1 MNAENNVDVAV
12 TARHIHR
19 INAENRVEYIHQLTA
34 WPKFEW
40 NDAKLLPLLADI
52 RHKQGFLLGRMQG
65 LGFRL
70 RNEANLST
78 LTADVIKS
86 SEIEGEKLDPEQVR
100 SSIARRLG
108 LEFAG
113 TATPSRNVEGV
124 VEMMLNATQEY
135 DSPMTKKRLF
145 GWHAALFPTGHS
157 GIHKITVGAWRKPE
171 DDPMQ
176 VISGPEGR
184 KTVHFEAPRA
194 ECLEKEMT
202 AFLAWF
208 ESSDIDPVL
217 KSAIAHLWYVTVHPF
232 EDGNGRI
239 ARAIADMA
247 LARSDGTS
255 ERFYSMSAQI
265 ETERDEYYDQLE
277 ATQKGSLDITPWLM
291 WFLECLRRAIENA
304 EKQLGAAL
312 DKTKVWERIGPSLVN
327 ERQRNVI
334 NRLLD
339 GFIGK
344 LTSSKYAKLAKC
356 SPDTALRDI
365 NDLLERGVL
374 IRDEGGGRS
383 TSYSLA
389 SSQPLSSATGN
400 QAL

>member
-1 MNAENNVDVAV
+1 
-12 TARHIHR
+12 
-19 INAENRVEYIHQLTA
+19 
-34 WPKFEW
+34 
-40 NDAKLLPLLADI
+40 
-52 RHKQGFLLGRMQG
+52 MQG

-70 RNEANLST
+70 RNEATLST

-86 SEIEGEKLDPEQVR
+86 SAIEGEKLDPEQVR

-124 VEMMLNATQEY
+124 VEMMLNATQDY
-135 DSPMTKKRLF
+135 DSPLTKKRLF
-145 GWHAALFPTGHS
+145 GWHAALFPTGYS

-184 KTVHFEAPRA
+184 KTVHYEAPGA
-194 ECLEKEMT
+194 ECLETEMT
-202 AFLAWF
+202 VFLAWF
-208 ESSDIDPVL
+208 ENSDIDPVL
-217 KSAIAHLWYVTVHPF
+217 KSAIAHLWYVTIHPF

-277 ATQKGSLDITPWLM
+277 ATQKGSLDITRWLT
-291 WFLECLRRAIENA
+291 WFLECLRRAIGNA

-312 DKTKVWERIGPSLVN
+312 DKTKIWERIGPSLVN
-327 ERQRNVI
+327 ERQRKVI

-365 NDLLERGVL
+365 KDLLERGVL
-374 IRDEGGGRS
+374 IRDEAGGRS

-389 SSQPLSSATGN
+389 SSPPPSTGN
-400 QAL
+400 

>member
-1 MNAENNVDVAV
+1 MNAENKLS
-12 TARHIHR
+12 
-19 INAENRVEYIHQLTA
+19 YIHQLPV
-34 WPKFEW
+34 WPQFEW
-40 NDAKLLPLLADI
+40 NHAKLLPLLAEI
-52 RHKQGFLLGRMQG
+52 RHQQGLLLGRMQG

-70 RNEANLST
+70 REEANLST

-86 SEIEGEKLDPEQVR
+86 SAIEGERLDPEQVR

-113 TATPSRNVEGV
+113 TATPSRHVEGV
-124 VEMMLNATQEY
+124 VEMMLDATQNY
-135 DSPMTKKRLF
+135 LAHLTKKRLF

-176 VISGPEGR
+176 VISGPEGH

-194 ECLEKEMT
+194 ERLEKEMA

-208 ESSDIDPVL
+208 ERSDLDPVL
-217 KSAIAHLWYVTVHPF
+217 KSAVAHLWYVTIHPF

-255 ERFYSMSAQI
+255 ERFYSMSARI
-265 ETERDEYYDQLE
+265 EAERDEYYDRVE
-277 ATQKGSLDITPWLM
+277 ATQKGSLDITPWLV
-291 WFLECLRRAIENA
+291 WFLACLRRAIESA
-304 EKQLGAAL
+304 AGQLGAAL
-312 DKTKVWERIGPSLVN
+312 EKTKTWERIGPGLAN
-327 ERQRNVI
+327 ERQRKVI
-334 NRLLD
+334 NQLLD
-339 GFIGK
+339 GFVGK

-356 SPDTALRDI
+356 SSDTALRDI
-365 NDLLERGVL
+365 KDLLARGVL
-374 IRDEGGGRS
+374 VQDEGGGRS

-389 SSQPLSSATGN
+389 TNPPLPPSHDVGDQS
-400 QAL
+400 